1 MSQWVELMNETF
13 TQHSFMALEDLEY
26 STYCMEYFYNTILK
40 FRKDLHLHAVT
51 GVETPLMRA
60 RW

>member
-1 MSQWVELMNETF
+1 MNETF

-60 RW
+60 R